1 MTNVKLKCISPF
13 QPNEIV
19 EVDESKVKALVET
32 KQYILVEDTVS
43 NTPLKKD
50 LSKKKDYGI
59 GDKSSEW
66 YPTDNPRDW

>member
-43 NTPLKKD
+43 NTPLKR
-50 LSKKKDYGI
+50 I
-59 GDKSSEW
+59 
-66 YPTDNPRDW
+66 

>member
-59 GDKSSEW
+59 GDKSSE
-66 YPTDNPRDW
+66 